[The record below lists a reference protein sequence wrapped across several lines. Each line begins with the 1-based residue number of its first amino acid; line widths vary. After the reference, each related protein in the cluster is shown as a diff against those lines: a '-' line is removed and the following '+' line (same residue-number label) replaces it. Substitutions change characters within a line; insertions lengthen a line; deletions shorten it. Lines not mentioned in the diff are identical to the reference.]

1 MLMTVQGTYENGKV
15 MLLDEPPTKD
25 RVKVL
30 VTFLTDENAGEPMDK
45 TAGQMTLNNAM
56 KSFSFSEDLDLLAA
70 ESNKKNLLRNHIT
83 FGSLKGQLSLPAD
96 FDEPLEDLKEYM

>member
-56 KSFSFSEDLDLLAA
+56 KSFSFSEDMTCWLLKAT
-70 ESNKKNLLRNHIT
+70 KKTCCAITLR
-83 FGSLKGQLSLPAD
+83 
-96 FDEPLEDLKEYM
+96 LEA